1 MLEAMLISSECFPFG
16 FILLKS
22 TGHVVGERSGKR
34 PAYSLK
40 VKKRIKSTNI
50 LSKPEL
56 YFTASCRLQIL
67 FNVPRIYASGEIL
80 EHFFLTIVI

>member
-1 MLEAMLISSECFPFG
+1 M
-16 FILLKS
+16 
-22 TGHVVGERSGKR
+22 VGERSGKR

-40 VKKRIKSTNI
+40 VKERIKSTNI

-67 FNVPRIYASGEIL
+67 FNVLRMYASGEIL
-80 EHFFLTIVI
+80 ELFFSTTIVI